1 MHDHIDTERAQDLE
15 MRLRSYEALER
26 QPYWPGVLG
35 AADWWGALA
44 LTLVLLLGA
53 LAWGV

>member
-1 MHDHIDTERAQDLE
+1 MHDNFDPERAQDLE

-26 QPYWPGVLG
+26 QPYWPGALG

-44 LTLVLLLGA
+44 FTLVLLLGG